1 MTISEP
7 ISSDPL
13 VTIAIPTF
21 NRAALL
27 KRCIA
32 AALAQSYPYFE
43 VFVSDNAS
51 TDETPEV
58 LKAFDDRRLRSTRQQ
73 TNIGLVG
80 NWNACLAQAKGEYIV
95 FVSDDDIVEPWFLDR
110 CIDVVRSEPRV
121 PIVIALSDVSF
132 SSGYTLKGCINR
144 RLGTGIWDGTEIL
157 KEVLNGLVFAPMCTI
172 LLRTEVLRARGGFTV
187 EWGHTLDKAV
197 WVPLLL
203 TGRAGLVNERCG
215 TQSTHD
221 GTVTSNLDA
230 EVILRDVWKVVEL
243 IEDMADRIVADVNR
257 RRGLKR
263 HARRYFTL
271 CVIYLISSRRRAGL
285 TLADA
290 LSEVW
295 RWRRELSVLRPS
307 DLYGLGRPFANILLP
322 RTVVRLLGSINRAR
336 GRILKGVPVA

>member
-1 MTISEP
+1 ME
-7 ISSDPL
+7 
-13 VTIAIPTF
+13 
-21 NRAALL
+21 
-27 KRCIA
+27 
-32 AALAQSYPYFE
+32 Q
-43 VFVSDNAS
+43 
-51 TDETPEV
+51 
-58 LKAFDDRRLRSTRQQ
+58 RS
-73 TNIGLVG
+73 
-80 NWNACLAQAKGEYIV
+80 
-95 FVSDDDIVEPWFLDR
+95 
-110 CIDVVRSEPRV
+110 
-121 PIVIALSDVSF
+121 
-132 SSGYTLKGCINR
+132 
-144 RLGTGIWDGTEIL
+144 L
-157 KEVLNGLVFAPMCTI
+157 KEVLNGLIFAPMCTI

-187 EWGHTLDKAV
+187 DWGHTLDKAV

-243 IEDMADRIVADVNR
+243 IEDMADRIVGDVNR

-285 TLADA
+285 NFGRRVIRSLAMASRTVRATTFRPLWTWPTL
-290 LSEVW
+290 
-295 RWRRELSVLRPS
+295 R
-307 DLYGLGRPFANILLP
+307 NILLP